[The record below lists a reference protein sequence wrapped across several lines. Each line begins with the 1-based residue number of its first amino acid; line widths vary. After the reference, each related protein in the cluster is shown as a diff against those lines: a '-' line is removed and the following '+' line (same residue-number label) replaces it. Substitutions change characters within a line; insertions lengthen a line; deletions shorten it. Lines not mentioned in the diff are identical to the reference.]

1 MAKIPQEFDLRKL
14 PDLIRR
20 PILTEKA
27 TILMEQNKYTFEV
40 TPKATKPEI
49 RAAIENLFDVK
60 VLGVNTALPPRKK
73 KRVGKFIGFKPQY
86 KRAIVTVAGGDV
98 EKIRQVLFPEV

>member
-1 MAKIPQEFDLRKL
+1 MVKFDPRNL

-40 TPKATKPEI
+40 TPKATKPQI
-49 RAAIENLFDVK
+49 RSAIEDLFEVK
-60 VLGVNTALPPRKK
+60 VVKVNTALPPRRK

-86 KRAIVTVAGGDV
+86 KKAIVTIASGDV

>member
-1 MAKIPQEFDLRKL
+1 MAKIPQQFDPRKL
-14 PDLIRR
+14 PDLVRR
-20 PILTEKA
+20 PIVTEKA

-49 RAAIENLFDVK
+49 KAAIEDLFDVK
-60 VLGVNTALPPRKK
+60 VLGVNTAKPPRRK
-73 KRVGKFIGFKPQY
+73 KRVGRFIGFKPQY
-86 KRAIVTVAGGDV
+86 KRAIVTVAAGDV